1 MLCNGDTSH
10 VFPDTT
16 DPTCTIKGKII
27 KTKQSCACD
36 IAVVLIVISS
46 KLMLQIVLH
55 QETSQCK
62 TDNQWSLHVF
72 YELLI
77 QIHGLAKENYKINK
91 LI

>member
-1 MLCNGDTSH
+1 M
-10 VFPDTT
+10 
-16 DPTCTIKGKII
+16 
-27 KTKQSCACD
+27 
-36 IAVVLIVISS
+36 VLIVMSS

-62 TDNQWSLHVF
+62 TNYQWSLHVF